1 MGEQPRRQ
9 ESEGLLQLTRFLI
22 LIAFVGFK
30 YPTCTI
36 SLEDHKLTAYTRH
49 CHDNYLQYFMKQN
62 QIWTQ
67 RINAKIEWTLKPCY
81 VVHCATPPLS
91 RWSAIKACRK
101 KKQQK
106 NYWKYTDL
114 AKYIESIRIWGQS
127 VSKVTRHKHTA
138 QLINTLHRRA
148 AVRPAL
154 YYLHQKAKLQQ
165 NNISDIHLHGRGQ
178 LPKKPLFRT
187 GGASPPPQKKGKI

>member
-91 RWSAIKACRK
+91 RWFAIKACRK
-101 KKQQK
+101 KNNKK
-106 NYWKYTDL
+106 KLLKIHWL
-114 AKYIESIRIWGQS
+114 GQIHREYQNMRAVCIKS
-127 VSKVTRHKHTA
+127 DETQTHRPAHKHAA
-138 QLINTLHRRA
+138 QKGCSLSCTLLS
-148 AVRPAL
+148 PSKSKTTTEQ
-154 YYLHQKAKLQQ
+154 YFWY
-165 NNISDIHLHGRGQ
+165 
-178 LPKKPLFRT
+178 
-187 GGASPPPQKKGKI
+187 PPPWPWTITKKAAF

>member
-67 RINAKIEWTLKPCY
+67 RINAKIEWTLKLCY

-138 QLINTLHRRA
+138 QLINAAQKGCSSSCTLLS
-148 AVRPAL
+148 PSKSKTTTEQ
-154 YYLHQKAKLQQ
+154 YFWY
-165 NNISDIHLHGRGQ
+165 
-178 LPKKPLFRT
+178 
-187 GGASPPPQKKGKI
+187 PPPWPWTITKKAAF